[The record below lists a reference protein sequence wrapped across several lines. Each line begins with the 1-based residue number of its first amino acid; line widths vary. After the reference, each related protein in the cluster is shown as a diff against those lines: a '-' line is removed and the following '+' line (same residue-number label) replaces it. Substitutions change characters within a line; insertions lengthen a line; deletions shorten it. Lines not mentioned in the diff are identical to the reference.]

1 MQDLNL
7 QQRRYERRALTIEL
21 LTHLTLE
28 VGTQLGTQ
36 SFLRLFNALSI
47 GLESFPFNTL

>member
-1 MQDLNL
+1 MDIVREKKWWVKQDLNL

-28 VGTQLGTQ
+28 VGT
-36 SFLRLFNALSI
+36 
-47 GLESFPFNTL
+47 

>member
-21 LTHLTLE
+21 MTQLREE
-28 VGTQLGTQ
+28 VGTQLGT
-36 SFLRLFNALSI
+36 L
-47 GLESFPFNTL
+47 